1 MTGTFQNEGF
11 TLAYMDEGE
20 GDPIL
25 LVHGFASTYKVNW
38 VAPGWVKTLRDAGYR
53 VIAFDHRGHG
63 GSSRSLD
70 PRDYHA
76 SRMAADAVALLDHL
90 DIERAHWFG
99 YSMGARV
106 SAFAALSTP
115 DRVATLILGGLGMG
129 MVEGVGEWDV
139 IASALRADD
148 PATITHP
155 RGQMFRTFAD
165 RTHSDRMA
173 LAAAIEGSR
182 AELSIEDAG
191 RITRPTLVGVG
202 TKDDLAG
209 SATALAEIIPG
220 AEGFDISGRDHML
233 AVGDRSFKAKVL
245 AFLKAHPLHP

>member
-1 MTGTFQNEGF
+1 MTDFFEHEGF
-11 TLAYMDEGE
+11 RLAFMDEGE
-20 GDPIL
+20 GDPVL
-25 LVHGFASTYKVNW
+25 LVHGFASNFKVNW
-38 VAPGWVKTLRDAGYR
+38 VNPGWVKTLRDAGYR
-53 VIAFDHRGHG
+53 VVAFDHRGHG
-63 GSSRSLD
+63 QSSSSLVAE
-70 PRDYHA
+70 DYHP

-90 DIERAHWFG
+90 GIGAAHWFG

-106 SAFAALSTP
+106 SAFAALATP
-115 DRVATLILGGLGMG
+115 ERMGALVLGGLGMG
-129 MVEGVGEWDV
+129 LVKGVGEWDI
-139 IASALRADD
+139 IAVALRAPD